1 MKSRFNYRKYS
12 EDNPDLAEHFGGV
25 NEAQLKNH
33 YDQYGY
39 REMRGV
45 PETTI
50 FVTVEGLLC
59 SDDGHIY
66 ISGWC
71 DRRVFSTLDVTIR
84 VGYMQYEFGEIEPCW
99 YHRDDVSAVL
109 GDFSRPSGYIAI
121 LKVPKEDFLV
131 APEVEVFICR
141 QKIRAEPVMRFMSV
155 DRFLNEALAAT
166 ATLADRPAGTTVEHA
181 RKLTPAFD
189 GIWKDYLASLSFTQ
203 IFESRRIETCKQSII
218 ITLYRGF
225 DMLLVQ
231 LAELSG
237 FLSSHEAEVIVVGN
251 DLTAPEEMLAR
262 VTAFCQLHDVAIRI
276 FLCSG
281 NSGFSAG
288 NNFGAEMARG
298 ETLIFMNPDIFPPEG
313 DEAQALD
320 FLSSDPGTAL
330 HGAMLYYGDGM
341 LMHSGMYSVRDLVFD
356 PKSGVTHNLLR
367 VEHFGKG
374 LSHRVD
380 DSQQKL
386 DAALV
391 SIKDDILL
399 VSAALWKV
407 SKAKFEEIG
416 GLSTEYI
423 FAYYEDSDFCLRWRS
438 AGNEVK
444 LDSSSRWIHME
455 GVGKALPPSVR
466 TFMWLNRALYSQKFE
481 ASPLVVDTSEDLKLL

>member
-1 MKSRFNYRKYS
+1 
-12 EDNPDLAEHFGGV
+12 
-25 NEAQLKNH
+25 
-33 YDQYGY
+33 
-39 REMRGV
+39 
-45 PETTI
+45 
-50 FVTVEGLLC
+50 
-59 SDDGHIY
+59 
-66 ISGWC
+66 
-71 DRRVFSTLDVTIR
+71 
-84 VGYMQYEFGEIEPCW
+84 
-99 YHRDDVSAVL
+99 
-109 GDFSRPSGYIAI
+109 
-121 LKVPKEDFLV
+121 
-131 APEVEVFICR
+131 
-141 QKIRAEPVMRFMSV
+141 
-155 DRFLNEALAAT
+155 
-166 ATLADRPAGTTVEHA
+166 
-181 RKLTPAFD
+181 
-189 GIWKDYLASLSFTQ
+189 
-203 IFESRRIETCKQSII
+203 
-218 ITLYRGF
+218 
-225 DMLLVQ
+225 
-231 LAELSG
+231 
-237 FLSSHEAEVIVVGN
+237 
-251 DLTAPEEMLAR
+251 
-262 VTAFCQLHDVAIRI
+262 
-276 FLCSG
+276 
-281 NSGFSAG
+281 
-288 NNFGAEMARG
+288 MARG
-298 ETLIFMNPDIFPPEG
+298 DTLIFMNPDIFPPEG

-356 PKSGVTHNLLR
+356 PKTGVTHNLLR

-380 DSQQKL
+380 DSQEKL